1 VDWAIE
7 DAGVRNNAG
16 SEAYIIGNPGS
27 GLHLS
32 LLNQLGYTKAATPQ
46 RRYDGLEFTVERR
59 LRNNYYFNTNYTYSR
74 LYGNYSGLASSDEAG
89 RTSPG
94 VNRFFDLPHLGFT
107 ALGTPDNGRL
117 ATDRPHVFNA
127 YGAYIYNWGGSKNQ
141 ESTFSFFTT
150 AQSGT
155 PQTTTIGY
163 ITTSIFTARGDLGR
177 TETFTNTDFLYTHK
191 YKFGR
196 DNRFTAAFDFN
207 VLNLLDEKNITGLFT
222 SKSAV
227 TMSAS
232 TFGLSEVAATN
243 AYTGGTLLSSINTY
257 LAGTSTVLNRTDG
270 RYRMAS
276 SFQGPRTVRLGFRVL
291 F

>member
-1 VDWAIE
+1 M
-7 DAGVRNNAG
+7 
-16 SEAYIIGNPGS
+16 
-27 GLHLS
+27 
-32 LLNQLGYTKAATPQ
+32 
-46 RRYDGLEFTVERR
+46 
-59 LRNNYYFNTNYTYSR
+59 
-74 LYGNYSGLASSDEAG
+74 
-89 RTSPG
+89 
-94 VNRFFDLPHLGFT
+94 
-107 ALGTPDNGRL
+107 
-117 ATDRPHVFNA
+117 FNA

-276 SFQGPRTVRLGFRVL
+276 GFQGPRTVRLGFRVL